1 MRAYVD
7 HVLALLPFEPQVMD
21 ELNGPPCTYV
31 GHPLIERLG
40 DLRPKDLEKKLR
52 LADPPLILVL
62 PGSRDGEIGRMASVF
77 GKTIARV
84 IEQFG
89 PAEVVV
95 PAVPRLAD
103 TVRAAV
109 SSWPVPARVV
119 TDAEEKAEAFRS
131 ARAALSK
138 SGTSTLELA
147 LAGVPMI
154 TAYKVPL
161 IEEVAGR
168 LLLNVPSVILANLV
182 LGENVIP
189 EFLQRDCKPSR
200 LADALL
206 PLLSDT
212 PERQRQTQAFARLD
226 TIMKVGEGN
235 PSNRGAAIVLD
246 IVHQRKET

>member
-1 MRAYVD
+1 
-7 HVLALLPFEPQVMD
+7 
-21 ELNGPPCTYV
+21 
-31 GHPLIERLG
+31 
-40 DLRPKDLEKKLR
+40 
-52 LADPPLILVL
+52 
-62 PGSRDGEIGRMASVF
+62 MASVF
-77 GKTIARV
+77 GAAIARV

-95 PAVPRLAD
+95 PAVSRLAD

-109 SSWPVPARVV
+109 ASWPIPARVV
-119 TDAEEKAEAFRS
+119 TDADEKAEAFRS

-154 TAYKVPL
+154 AAYKVPL
-161 IEEVAGR
+161 IEEIAGR

-182 LGENVIP
+182 LGENAVP
-189 EFLQRDCKPSR
+189 EFLQRDCTPTR

-226 TIMKVGEGN
+226 AIMQVGKGN
-235 PSNRGAAIVLD
+235 PSDQGAAIVLD
-246 IVHQRKET
+246 IAHQRHVKNREIPAMLQPSV